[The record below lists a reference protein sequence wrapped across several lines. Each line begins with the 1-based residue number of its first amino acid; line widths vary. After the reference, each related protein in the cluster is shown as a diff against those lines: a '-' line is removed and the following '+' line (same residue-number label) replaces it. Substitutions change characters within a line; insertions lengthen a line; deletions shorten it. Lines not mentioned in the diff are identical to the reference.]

1 VVALKALVRYFSYV
15 FNGLLALFLLAVSG
29 LALASGAANLHL
41 GMLPWSGATL
51 TYILLF
57 GAVLGLI
64 ALVLALRGTLAWL
77 LFLWTLAVT
86 VLLVKGYVFS
96 GYHFAPGEA
105 KRAGYLILASVIGV
119 IGAWWAIRP
128 AAGRKDRY

>member
-1 VVALKALVRYFSYV
+1 MVALKALVRYFSYV

-29 LALASGAANLHL
+29 LALASGATNLHL
-41 GMLPWSGATL
+41 GMLPWTGATL
-51 TYILLF
+51 TYILFF
-57 GAVLGLI
+57 GALFCVV

-77 LFLWTLAVT
+77 LFLWTVAVT

-105 KRAGYLILASVIGV
+105 NRAGYLILASLIGM
-119 IGAWWAIRP
+119 IGAWWAARP
-128 AAGRKDRY
+128 GAGRKHRF